1 MKKLIKNVMIV
12 SMDENENIIDK
23 GYILIDGEKI
33 AEVKSGEY
41 SLKQDSK
48 DIEIIDGEGYCALPG
63 LFNCHT
69 HAAMTIL
76 RGYGEGLPLMRWL
89 NEKIWPMEAK
99 FKEKHIEMGTQLA
112 CIEMLRSG
120 TVAFNDMYFYQ
131 EKVME
136 VAEKFN
142 IKAVIGIPLIGDNW
156 RKQLKEAQD
165 LSEKVKR
172 SNSKLVKSMFA
183 PHATYTLTKEALKE
197 VADAAKSC
205 RSSIH
210 IHVAETND
218 EAQIIK
224 DKYNMTPCELLEE
237 TGIFDNHTVSAHC
250 VHLNDND
257 IDIIKRHDVNPV
269 YNPQSNMK
277 LASGISP
284 AAGMMDKG
292 INVCLGT
299 DGASSNNNLN
309 MFEEMETGAM
319 LQKLYC
325 KDATKLDAASM
336 LKMATVNGAKALQ
349 YENDGAIK
357 KGNYADIILININ
370 KPNMI
375 PVIDICSNIVFSANG
390 SEVEYVIINGKTVI
404 DKGNFVYI
412 DEEKVLYECKK
423 FIKELYSSI

>member
-1 MKKLIKNVMIV
+1 MRKLIKNVMIV
-12 SMDENENIIDK
+12 SMDEKNTIINK

-33 AEVKSGEY
+33 TEVESGEF
-41 SLKQDSK
+41 SFKDGAH
-48 DIEIIDGEGYCALPG
+48 DIEIINGEGYCALPG

-69 HAAMTIL
+69 HAAMTLL

-99 FKEKHIEMGTQLA
+99 FKERHIEIGTQLA
-112 CIEMLRSG
+112 CIEMLRRG

-142 IKAVIGIPLIGDNW
+142 MKAVVGIPLIGDKW
-156 RKQLKEAQD
+156 EKQLKEAQD
-165 LSEKVKR
+165 LSQKVKS
-172 SNSKLVKSMFA
+172 SNSKLVKSMLA
-183 PHATYTLTKEALKE
+183 PHSTYTLTREALKE
-197 VADAAKSC
+197 VADAAKSFK
-205 RSSIH
+205 SGIH

-218 EAQIIK
+218 ETEIIK
-224 DKYNMTPCELLEE
+224 NKYNMTPCELLEE
-237 TGIFDNHTVSAHC
+237 TGIFDNHTVGAHC
-250 VHLNDND
+250 VHLNDRD
-257 IDIIKRHDVNPV
+257 IDIIKHHDVNPV
-269 YNPQSNMK
+269 YNPESNMK
-277 LASGISP
+277 LASGTAPVADMI
-284 AAGMMDKG
+284 DKG

-319 LQKLYC
+319 LQKLYY
-325 KDATKLDAASM
+325 KDATKLDAESM

-349 YENDGAIK
+349 YENAGSIR
-357 KGNYADIILININ
+357 KGNYADIILIDIN

-375 PVIDICSNIVFSANG
+375 PVLDICSNIVFSADG
-390 SEVEYVIINGKTVI
+390 SEVSYVIINGKTVI
-404 DKGNFVYI
+404 NKGHFVYI

-423 FIKELYSSI
+423 FIEELYYNI